1 MEDKALSE
9 WGSDASEEMWQH
21 LFGPDDETT
30 VTPAAP
36 GAQQPDAADADS
48 CDEEVIGMEDP
59 RFAALSLR
67 RQKLMALNQV
77 LQQLGIEA

>member
-1 MEDKALSE
+1 MSE
-9 WGSDASEEMWQH
+9 GGSDASEEMWQH
-21 LFGPDDETT
+21 LFGSGDDTA
-30 VTPAAP
+30 VTPAAS
-36 GAQQPDAADADS
+36 GAQQPDAADTDS